1 MAKSYSQMGPW
12 KIWAEGLLMPRSFSW
27 FGACPW
33 SDGDGFGWI
42 RSLLHG
48 TTVGRQLVR
57 GHFESM
63 SASSLHQSG
72 ILKDAKTKALVPD
85 QSLMWYG
92 TQASTLT
99 YDTDI
104 YELVSS
110 DKVEIIREDI
120 EHLKENSIMLQDG
133 REIKTDALICA
144 TGYDYGP
151 SFPLEP
157 SSKQLR
163 WGVPIPPSQDTV
175 FPTLDAKAD
184 LELFNRFPILSTSP
198 DSKERQPGLTP

>member
-1 MAKSYSQMGPW
+1 
-12 KIWAEGLLMPRSFSW
+12 
-27 FGACPW
+27 
-33 SDGDGFGWI
+33 
-42 RSLLHG
+42 
-48 TTVGRQLVR
+48 
-57 GHFESM
+57 
-63 SASSLHQSG
+63 
-72 ILKDAKTKALVPD
+72 
-85 QSLMWYG
+85 MWYG

-157 SSKQLR
+157 SSKRLR